1 MKLKLLASRIS
12 FDFDGVLS
20 TPRGRKLAQLVIE
33 GGATVYIIT
42 ARMRSQSED
51 VYRVADDLGIKRERV
66 IFTNNRDKWHVMAQY
81 RIGTHYD
88 DNAEQI
94 TKINEKT
101 QTKGVQF
108 SK

>member
-1 MKLKLLASRIS
+1 M
-12 FDFDGVLS
+12 
-20 TPRGRKLAQLVIE
+20 RKDSE
-33 GGATVYIIT
+33 EVYAIAEI
-42 ARMRSQSED
+42 
-51 VYRVADDLGIKRERV
+51 LGIKKERV
-66 IFTNNRDKWHVMAQY
+66 IFTNNRDKWHVMDQY

-94 TKINEKT
+94 TKINDKT